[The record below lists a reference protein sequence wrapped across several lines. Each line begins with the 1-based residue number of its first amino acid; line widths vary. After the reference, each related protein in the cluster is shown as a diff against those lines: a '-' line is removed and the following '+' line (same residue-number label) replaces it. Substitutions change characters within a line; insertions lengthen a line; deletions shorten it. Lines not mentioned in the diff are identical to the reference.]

1 MLKYFFFMF
10 VLNRH
15 TNLTK
20 DENDKDNK
28 IGQETF
34 SLRILM
40 VLDNAYI
47 LFVFVFSI
55 FLNIFSIYLKTS
67 DVPVD

>member
-1 MLKYFFFMF
+1 MF

>member
-1 MLKYFFFMF
+1 MF

-15 TNLTK
+15 TNLTE

-47 LFVFVFSI
+47 LFVLFSI

>member
-1 MLKYFFFMF
+1 MF

-15 TNLTK
+15 TNLTE

-47 LFVFVFSI
+47 LSVFFSI